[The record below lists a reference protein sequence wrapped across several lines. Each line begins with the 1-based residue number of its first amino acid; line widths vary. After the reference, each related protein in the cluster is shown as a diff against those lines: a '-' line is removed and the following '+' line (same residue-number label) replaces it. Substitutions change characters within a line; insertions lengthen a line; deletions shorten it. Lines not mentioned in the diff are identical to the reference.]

1 MFRRLPLTAVLATL
15 ILILFA
21 PQALARI
28 VYSAN
33 YDNDTVSAIDTA
45 TNQVV
50 GSPIGVGVG
59 PYAMAVTPDGKTLY
73 VGNSTGEDIT
83 VIDTQTNQVVTTIP
97 TGYSAASMAVSPD
110 GKTLYFGSDEDTV
123 LTIDTQTNQI
133 VGEPI
138 TVGEGLWALALTP
151 DGKKLYVTSQNEGVV
166 YVVDTQTR
174 QVVGS
179 PIAVGETPIYIA
191 LTPDGKN
198 AYVVN
203 EDSENVSVIDTQTN
217 QVVGSPIPVGESPW
231 GIAITP
237 DGTRA
242 YVANTGSSNVT
253 VIDTQS
259 KQVVGSP
266 IPVGSGPYEVALT
279 PDAKTLFV
287 ANYSGD
293 SVSSINTQ
301 SNQVTNIP
309 VEGGPWLLAMVP
321 DQSPTASFAATPGK
335 AGKTSFFNGYASSDP
350 EGSVAKFDW
359 SFGDGATAPNGGVA
373 PTHVYAKA
381 GSFAAG
387 LTVTDNEGCSVN
399 LVYTGRI
406 AYCSGSAAATQTQTI
421 TVIAPNTFRFGKLTR
436 NTRKGTAKLRVK
448 VPIAGKLKL
457 VGKKVRT
464 NIRSAKKAGTVVLS
478 IRPKRKLNK
487 ALKKTHKAK
496 VRIKVTFS
504 PTGGPARTRGKTV
517 TLIRR

>member
-1 MFRRLPLTAVLATL
+1 MFRRFSLIAVLTAFVLV
-15 ILILFA
+15 LFA
-21 PQALARI
+21 PQVLARV

-33 YDNDTVSAIDTA
+33 YDNDTISAIDTGS
-45 TNQVV
+45 NQVV
-50 GSPIGVGVG
+50 GLPISVGDG
-59 PYAMAVTPDGKTLY
+59 PYAMAITPNGKTLY
-73 VGNSTGEDIT
+73 VGNSNSEDIS
-83 VIDTQTNQVVTTIP
+83 VVDIQTNQIVATIP

-110 GKTLYFGSDEDTV
+110 GKTLYFGSDDDAV
-123 LTIDTQTNQI
+123 LVIDTQTNQI
-133 VGEPI
+133 VGDPI
-138 TVGEGLWALALTP
+138 LVGAGLWALALTP
-151 DGKKLYVTSQNEGVV
+151 DGKKLYVASQEEGVV

-174 QVVGS
+174 QVSS
-179 PIAVGETPIYIA
+179 PIPVGETPIYIA
-191 LTPDGKN
+191 ITPDGKS

-203 EDSENVSVIDTQTN
+203 EDSDDVSVIDTQTN

-242 YVANTGSSNVT
+242 YVANVGSDDVT

-266 IPVGSGPYEVALT
+266 IAVGEDPYEAALT
-279 PDAKTLFV
+279 PDGKTLYV
-287 ANYSGD
+287 ANYAGD

-301 SNQVTNIP
+301 SNQVTDIP

-321 DQSPTASFAATPGK
+321 DQSPTASFTTTLGK
-335 AGKTSFFNGYASSDP
+335 AGKTSFFSGAPSSDP
-350 EGSVAKFDW
+350 DGSVAKFDW
-359 SFGDGATAPNGGVA
+359 GFGDGATALNGGPT

-381 GSFAAG
+381 GGFAAG

-421 TVIAPNTFRFGKLTR
+421 TVIAPNNFKFGKLTR

-504 PTGGPARTRGKTV
+504 PTGGPARTRGKSV
-517 TLIRR
+517 KLIRR